1 MDRWTASAAS
11 VQDCKIRDAQN
22 ALTEEGL
29 QQCGTPISQ
38 MAKKRAHT
46 LPHKRE
52 GTSSEHQTQC
62 LAKQVTKWCH
72 VYSGPPVAGNPKIS
86 SYGPQPRL

>member
-11 VQDCKIRDAQN
+11 VQDCKIRKAQN
-22 ALTEEGL
+22 ALTEEGP

-38 MAKKRAHT
+38 MAKKHAHT
-46 LPHKRE
+46 LLDKGE
-52 GTSSEHQTQC
+52 GTSSEHQTQY

-72 VYSGPPVAGNPKIS
+72 IYGGPPVAGNPKIS
-86 SYGPQPRL
+86 GYGPQPCL